1 MTGFLGYDND
11 RLMNLR
17 SAMDRAL
24 LELSDLHIS
33 DPEANA
39 TLQLVRRA
47 HVAIADRCLPP
58 LRALLSCQAS
68 TTYAP
73 ARLQRNDI
81 AVARLAT
88 LQLTHGWSV
97 VADPLSPRPHSMT
110 IEDAQSLGWALS
122 QTHLKSLTKNAEI
135 SWLAT
140 SLAEIAQRP
149 ELVAAFLANMTD
161 DAWRHLCDQL
171 GDDRITLLST
181 LTVENRL
188 SDDNR
193 SRLANIDAVFAHL
206 GKIMASG
213 SATALNTMHPYAAA
227 MLVQHL
233 QLSARD
239 LATLS
244 VDLIRHYR
252 VGGWADVQRP
262 GPGTGD
268 LLMRTMLDTPGAPA
282 AFMLLIANDPAVVL
296 DSAHNHALAEQL
308 ILEGTNPARITTQQA
323 GTVIPSLARYLLS
336 SNAAQSGFYGQPVR
350 DKSAFAVD
358 LIAPWLLQFTAT
370 HHNDWH
376 FANGEGARLLATII
390 NDGEAFARLSLRRS
404 EIAAGL
410 SVTIATAG
418 DSGRHAVEDL
428 AAILGLIDALARQH
442 NIARAAEERQL
453 WNIGFALISVAA
465 AQLPGGAIATVGA
478 GLSLAALR
486 KLLVQHGIAPKDAQA
501 VEHDTLYALDWQT
514 TVAAATVVCLT
525 FDEMT
530 RDGRIAAHTPPPPLP
545 DPHAAAP
552 GARYS
557 SDFEMWLDTAN
568 LGSATA
574 VLFGL
579 KQTLASTHEAER
591 DAAELITE

>member
-11 RLMNLR
+11 RILNLR

-24 LELSDLHIS
+24 LELRDLHIS

-181 LTVENRL
+181 LTVEGRL

-193 SRLANIDAVFAHL
+193 SRLASIDAVFAHL

>member
-88 LQLTHGWSV
+88 LQLTQGWSV
-97 VADPLSPRPHSMT
+97 VADPLNPRPHSMT

-181 LTVENRL
+181 LTVEGRL

-193 SRLANIDAVFAHL
+193 SRLASIDAVFAHL

>member
-11 RLMNLR
+11 RLLNLR

-88 LQLTHGWSV
+88 LQLTQGWSV
-97 VADPLSPRPHSMT
+97 VADPLNPRPHSMT

-193 SRLANIDAVFAHL
+193 SRLASIDAVFAHL

-323 GTVIPSLARYLLS
+323 GTVIPSFARYLLS

-390 NDGEAFARLSLRRS
+390 NDGVAFARLSLRRS

>member
-181 LTVENRL
+181 LTVEGRL

-193 SRLANIDAVFAHL
+193 SRLASIDAVFAHL
-206 GKIMASG
+206 GTIMASG

>member
-11 RLMNLR
+11 RLLNLR

-88 LQLTHGWSV
+88 LQLTQGWSV

-149 ELVAAFLANMTD
+149 ELVAAFIANMTD

-181 LTVENRL
+181 LTVEGRL

-193 SRLANIDAVFAHL
+193 SRLASIDAVFAHL

-428 AAILGLIDALARQH
+428 AAILGLIDALARRH

-557 SDFEMWLDTAN
+557 SDFEMWLDTAKV
-568 LGSATA
+568 GSATA

>member
-11 RLMNLR
+11 RLLNLR
-17 SAMDRAL
+17 SAIDRAL

-47 HVAIADRCLPP
+47 HVAIADRCLPS
-58 LRALLSCQAS
+58 LRALLSCQAI
-68 TTYAP
+68 TAYVP
-73 ARLQRNDI
+73 ARLQSNDI
-81 AVARLAT
+81 AVTRLAT
-88 LQLTHGWSV
+88 LQLTQGWAV
-97 VADPLSPRPHSMT
+97 VTDPLSPRPHSMT
-110 IEDAQSLGWALS
+110 IEDAQALGWALS

-135 SWLAT
+135 KWLET
-140 SLAEIAQRP
+140 NLAEIAQRP
-149 ELVAAFLANMTD
+149 ELVAALVANMTD
-161 DAWRHLCDQL
+161 DAWTHLCDQL

-181 LTVENRL
+181 LTVEGRL

-193 SRLANIDAVFAHL
+193 SRLASIDAVFTHL
-206 GKIMASG
+206 GTIMASG
-213 SATALNTMHPYAAA
+213 TTTALNTMHPYAAA

-233 QLSARD
+233 HLSAGD
-239 LATLS
+239 LASLS
-244 VDLIRHYR
+244 VDLIRRYR
-252 VGGWADVQRP
+252 VGGWADVQRA

-268 LLMRTMLDTPGAPA
+268 LLMHTMLDTPGAPA

-308 ILEGTNPARITTQQA
+308 LLEGTNPANITTQQA
-323 GTVIPSLARYLLS
+323 GTVVPALARYLLS
-336 SNAAQSGFYGQPVR
+336 SNAAQLGFYGQPVR
-350 DKSAFAVD
+350 DNSVLAVD

-370 HHNDWH
+370 HQDDWH
-376 FANGEGARLLATII
+376 FTNGEGARLLATIVD
-390 NDGEAFARLSLRRS
+390 DGEAFARLSQRRT
-404 EIAAGL
+404 EMAAGL
-410 SVTIATAG
+410 SATIATSG

-428 AAILGLIDALARQH
+428 AAILGLIDVLARQH
-442 NIARAAEERQL
+442 NIARTAEVRQL

-465 AQLPGGAIATVGA
+465 AQLPGGAVATVGA
-478 GLSLAALR
+478 GVALAGLR
-486 KLLVQHGIAPKDAQA
+486 KLLVQHGIAPKSAQA

-530 RDGRIAAHTPPPPLP
+530 RDGRIATSTPPPPLP

-557 SDFEMWLDTAN
+557 SDFETWLDTAN
-568 LGSATA
+568 LGSAAA

-579 KQTLASTHEAER
+579 KQTLASTHETER
-591 DAAELITE
+591 DAAELATG

>member
-11 RLMNLR
+11 RILNLR

-88 LQLTHGWSV
+88 LQLTQGWSV
-97 VADPLSPRPHSMT
+97 VADPLNPRPHSMT

-181 LTVENRL
+181 LTVEGRL

-193 SRLANIDAVFAHL
+193 SRLASIDAVFAHL